1 MQRDH
6 TGDISLFPNSTDLYV
21 GPGFKEAFM
30 PGYPSKKDSPMLE
43 SDFKY
48 VKQISSYAHN
58 AAIAFAD
65 KETREQG

>member
-1 MQRDH
+1 
-6 TGDISLFPNSTDLYV
+6 
-21 GPGFKEAFM
+21 M

-58 AAIAFAD
+58 AASVFAD